1 PVTRQDPVH
10 DRIHRSTLL
19 PNRRLCLPVN
29 NGAKGTQTGIAVCRP
44 GVLGLRVLRDY
55 QHHASCR
62 GRVCDGRG
70 AHSGG
75 ERHHMTP
82 TQRSLKRL
90 REEGYKPWIV
100 EHWNSFA
107 KIRQDLFGFVDILA
121 VKDKETLG
129 VQTTSY
135 SNISARV
142 KKIKESEYYPILKG
156 AGWRIA
162 AHGWRKVKG
171 RYQVT
176 EREL

>member
-1 PVTRQDPVH
+1 
-10 DRIHRSTLL
+10 
-19 PNRRLCLPVN
+19 
-29 NGAKGTQTGIAVCRP
+29 
-44 GVLGLRVLRDY
+44 
-55 QHHASCR
+55 
-62 GRVCDGRG
+62 
-70 AHSGG
+70 
-75 ERHHMTP
+75 MTP
-82 TQRSLKRL
+82 TQRSLKLL
-90 REEGYKPWIV
+90 REQGYKPWIV

-142 KKIKESEYYPILKG
+142 KKIKESEYYPVLKE

-162 AHGWRKVKG
+162 VHGWRKVKG